1 MSAMKVK
8 KLFTP
13 ELANKTLPL
22 VQRVVRDI
30 LERGKQ
36 MRALVEAEHRSVEQ
50 DSRIHELEGE
60 VQELMAELEEI
71 GCYYKDWG
79 FEMGLVD
86 FPGYVDGQL
95 VFLCWRSDE
104 PQVSWYHSIEGG
116 YRARKRIPPALLTS

>member
-1 MSAMKVK
+1 MKVK

-13 ELANKTLPL
+13 AEANKTLPL
-22 VQRVVRDI
+22 VKRIVRDI
-30 LERGKQ
+30 LERGKE
-36 MRALVEAEHRSVEQ
+36 MRALVEGEHRSVEQ

-60 VQELMAELEEI
+60 VQELMGELEEV

-86 FPGYVDGQL
+86 FPAQVDGEI

-104 PQVSWYHSIEGG
+104 DQVTWYHGIEAG
-116 YRARKRIPPALLTS
+116 YRGRKRIPVALLKS